1 VKKSEE
7 ARRQFIRGLRAVAGF
22 YECNPDAYY
31 DGMAVSLNMY
41 VGGPAAGETLAVMA
55 DVFGECEQMRWQNHI
70 SVAKNFSQSV
80 RVEVFARAP
89 ESPAAKPLLLP

>member
-1 VKKSEE
+1 MKKPEE
-7 ARRQFIRGLRAVAGF
+7 ARRHFIRGLRAVARF

-41 VGGPAAGETLAVMA
+41 VGGRAASETLAAMA
-55 DVFGECEQMRWQNHI
+55 DVFGKCEQMRWQNHAAI
-70 SVAKNFSQSV
+70 AKNFSQNV
-80 RVEVFARAP
+80 RVEIFARAP